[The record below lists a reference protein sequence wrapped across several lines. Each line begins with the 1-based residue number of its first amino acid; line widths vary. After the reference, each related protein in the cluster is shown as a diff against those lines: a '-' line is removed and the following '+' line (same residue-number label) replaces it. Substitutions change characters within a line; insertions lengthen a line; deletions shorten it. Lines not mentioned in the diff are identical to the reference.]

1 MRVTVPPP
9 LSVPWDLKPIS
20 SATTGSQ
27 TLPDGRKRYWVRH
40 SVLKGLTPP
49 MLVWWFAHLEGD
61 VEIEGRLLPRYR
73 VWHPLDHVSAR
84 YVRRA
89 PDGSIGPGAQMALC
103 EVLAR
108 NPRFTINVVS
118 TIEKLDESGFI
129 HKVVVGGFELAR
141 MEHTFREVSDGVLDE
156 NCLIVPGSRRLAF
169 LSKVLV
175 PWKFPEPKGR
185 AWLKHNIEE
194 TGSLE
199 NFLPELYAREVQTAR
214 RLADGGRAMS
224 SSAPIA
230 VLVPGSSSP
239 HKEV

>member
-20 SATTGSQ
+20 SATAGSQ

-40 SVLKGLTPP
+40 SVLKGVTPP

-89 PDGSIGPGAQMALC
+89 PDGSVGAGAQMALF

-118 TIEKLDESGFI
+118 TIEKLDEEGFV
-129 HKVVVGGFELAR
+129 HNVVRRGVTLAR
-141 MEHTFREVSDGVLDE
+141 MEHTFREVPGGMIDE
-156 NCLIVPGSRRLAF
+156 NSLTIPGSHRLAF
-169 LSKVLV
+169 LSSVLV

-185 AWLKHNIEE
+185 AWLKHCIEE
-194 TGSLE
+194 MGTLE
-199 NFLPELYAREVQTAR
+199 NFLPELYVRETKSTRAGWPARA
-214 RLADGGRAMS
+214 S
-224 SSAPIA
+224 
-230 VLVPGSSSP
+230 
-239 HKEV
+239 